1 MIGGA
6 NVTNIYVTLR
16 PLSQNPTNMTF
27 KKTDAGQKN
36 YVSPAIEALDLQ
48 CEQAIMATS
57 GGDLYGLPGEDP
69 FVNDFGEF

>member
-1 MIGGA
+1 
-6 NVTNIYVTLR
+6 
-16 PLSQNPTNMTF
+16 MTF